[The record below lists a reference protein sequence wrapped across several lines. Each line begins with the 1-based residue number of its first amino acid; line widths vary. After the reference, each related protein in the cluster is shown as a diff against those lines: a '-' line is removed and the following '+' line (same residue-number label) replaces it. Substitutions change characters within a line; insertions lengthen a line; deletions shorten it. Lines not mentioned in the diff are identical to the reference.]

1 MKFKMPE
8 PIIVNGLLK
17 TPMYTEAQLK
27 QALRDVLEEAVQEF
41 SERERYHTHEVRI
54 CVQALRSMIGEIN

>member
-1 MKFKMPE
+1 MKFKLPE

-27 QALRDVLEEAVQEF
+27 QSLRDVLEDA
-41 SERERYHTHEVRI
+41 
-54 CVQALRSMIGEIN
+54 ALLCESRSTPRTAILLGAADAIRTMIRDIK